1 MRLPNLQ
8 KLKKKKEENKKEP
21 FSHPAFGAL
30 CLEYS
35 VCKISVGFF
44 LVLHNGSVTLW
55 TRLVGPALQMAKV
68 TLLDLVGKQKPFS
81 NAQKVNQLSMI
92 CSDLIL

>member
-1 MRLPNLQ
+1 M
-8 KLKKKKEENKKEP
+8 KEENKKEP

-35 VCKISVGFF
+35 VSKISVGFF

-55 TRLVGPALQMAKV
+55 TGPALQIAKV